1 MKNALEMRQLPP
13 QKFMVLIK
21 IAYFLHLSQFMCFEI
36 CGFYIQWSKLVQHAT
51 TSNERNQRPK
61 YLQNY
66 DEKLDMGKHD
76 FILVIT
82 I

>member
-1 MKNALEMRQLPP
+1 MKWTIIEKKHSLRSITNKNLKVPEKPKLKCMGFTYNAM
-13 QKFMVLIK
+13 
-21 IAYFLHLSQFMCFEI
+21 
-36 CGFYIQWSKLVQHAT
+36 QWSKVVQRAT
-51 TSNERNQRPK
+51 TSNEGNQRPK

-66 DEKLDMGKHD
+66 DEKLVMGKPS

>member
-1 MKNALEMRQLPP
+1 MGFTYNAM
-13 QKFMVLIK
+13 
-21 IAYFLHLSQFMCFEI
+21 
-36 CGFYIQWSKLVQHAT
+36 QWSKVVQRAT
-51 TSNERNQRPK
+51 TSNEGNQRPK

-66 DEKLDMGKHD
+66 DEKLDMGKNT

>member
-1 MKNALEMRQLPP
+1 MKKIEKCSCHLL
-13 QKFMVLIK
+13 KFVSSKSVIRKYHVKQTLVELKKGTPGSVFLSFYVL
-21 IAYFLHLSQFMCFEI
+21 
-36 CGFYIQWSKLVQHAT
+36 
-51 TSNERNQRPK
+51 NEGNQRPK

-66 DEKLDMGKHD
+66 DEKLAMGKHP